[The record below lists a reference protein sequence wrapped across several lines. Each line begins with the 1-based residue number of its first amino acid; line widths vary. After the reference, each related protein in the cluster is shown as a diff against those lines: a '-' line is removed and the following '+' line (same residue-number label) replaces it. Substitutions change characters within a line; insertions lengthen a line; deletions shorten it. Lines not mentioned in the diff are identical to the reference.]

1 MSFVA
6 LAELTWAD
14 AAELRERD
22 DVVGLVPTGAVE
34 QHGPHLPLA
43 TDFLIA
49 EQLAR
54 AVAEALPVPVVVAPV
69 LAGGLSDHHLAFP
82 GTVTLSRDVFGGW
95 IDAQVAAFERMGI
108 GRVAVFSA
116 HGGNFA
122 FLGELAARYAEHGG
136 AARVIAY
143 DDLLGFVKVMD
154 EAARSLG
161 LEAPETDVHAGALE
175 TSVALTAFPT
185 LVRDFTEVEGYTAA
199 EDGWMERIWQDGLD
213 ALAASG
219 VLGDPRLA
227 TAEAGRAVFD
237 ALVRELTGWISRE
250 LEIPLER

>member
-6 LAELTWAD
+6 LGELTWAD

-22 DVVGLVPTGAVE
+22 EVVGLIPTGAIE

-95 IDAQVAAFERMGI
+95 VDAQVAAFERMGI

-122 FLGELAARYAEHGG
+122 FLGELAARHAEHGG

-143 DDLLGFVKVMD
+143 DDLLGFVEVMD

-175 TSVALTAFPT
+175 TSVALMAFPT
-185 LVRDFTEVEGYTAA
+185 LVRDFAEVEGYTTA
-199 EDGWMERIWQDGLD
+199 EDGWMERIWRDGLD

-237 ALVRELTGWISRE
+237 ALVRELAGWISRE
-250 LEIPLER
+250 LEIPAER